1 MREERRRGGRN
12 TRKMGERGKR
22 GKKVSGMTRI
32 DPEVEFVERRWTGGT
47 FEDVVDGMTR
57 SGAFGAEIVVG
68 TFDEVFPRP

>member
-1 MREERRRGGRN
+1 MREERRGRRRD
-12 TRKMGERGKR
+12 TRKVGEGGKG

-68 TFDEVFPRP
+68 TFDEMFPRP